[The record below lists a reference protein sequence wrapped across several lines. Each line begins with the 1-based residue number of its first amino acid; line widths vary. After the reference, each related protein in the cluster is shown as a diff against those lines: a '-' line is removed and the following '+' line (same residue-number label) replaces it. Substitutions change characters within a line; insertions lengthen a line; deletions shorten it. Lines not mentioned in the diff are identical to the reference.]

1 MTFIKRLKEFHPTLY
16 NVHRFIIDAKKLGY
30 GSIEFEVSTHD
41 YVSKMIIMKAV
52 KPEKKTLGKSM
63 TKRIMIK

>member
-1 MTFIKRLKEFHPTLY
+1 MNTDQLKKDNPVLY
-16 NVHRFIIDAKKLGY
+16 QIHIWIMKVEQEGW
-30 GSIEFEVSTHD
+30 GEIEFTIKSHN
-41 YVSKMIIMKAV
+41 YKAKMVIMKAV